1 MVCWPRKSPG
11 VSTAAASTRR
21 SPSSLRAAGSRR
33 GRRWRC
39 TCGSASRPACRAG
52 SRCTRCAC
60 RRGRTSIRNTSVNPE
75 PLTPGAS
82 PGSTANHD
90 PETPGSRPGSVP
102 TDTDRQPGG
111 RRGRMLVESAV
122 VEEMPVWLEVNGE
135 PAVTWMCTPDQLEEL
150 ATGWLHGEGYIESL
164 DDLVKLRPCAPD
176 LGFWAEVKPERV
188 AAVKGENRKRVLA
201 SGCGAVSTFL
211 ADPHQV
217 AHAPA
222 RGEPPAPERLRA
234 LFKDLFGRGERYNE
248 TGGIHAAALTDDERL
263 LFHAEDIGRHNAV
276 DKVVGAAV
284 LARVPITGRGLRVTA
299 RIAAA
304 LRDILGT
311 ASTIAVVGLAPRPAR
326 TSHAV
331 ARYLQGAGYRIVPVN
346 PGHATILGEQSY
358 PTLTAAAADQA
369 IDVVDVFRRS
379 KYVGTIVDEAI
390 GVDPP
395 PRLIWLQV
403 GVVDDAAR
411 ARAQAAGIPCV
422 MDRCLMVDHRA
433 LGV

>member
-39 TCGSASRPACRAG
+39 TCGSASRPACRAA

-60 RRGRTSIRNTSVNPE
+60 RRGRTSIRNTSVNPDSDTP
-75 PLTPGAS
+75 PLRAGPSAMAPGVS
-82 PGSTANHD
+82 PGSSGSPAA
-90 PETPGSRPGSVP
+90 PGSR
-102 TDTDRQPGG
+102 
-111 RRGRMLVESAV
+111 
-122 VEEMPVWLEVNGE
+122 
-135 PAVTWMCTPDQLEEL
+135 
-150 ATGWLHGEGYIESL
+150 
-164 DDLVKLRPCAPD
+164 
-176 LGFWAEVKPERV
+176 
-188 AAVKGENRKRVLA
+188 RKRVLA

-284 LARVPITGRGLRVTA
+284 VAREPITGRGLLVTG
-299 RIAAA
+299 RISAE
-304 LRDILGT
+304 
-311 ASTIAVVGLAPRPAR
+311 LA
-326 TSHAV
+326 
-331 ARYLQGAGYRIVPVN
+331 Y
-346 PGHATILGEQSY
+346 
-358 PTLTAAAADQA
+358 
-369 IDVVDVFRRS
+369 
-379 KYVGTIVDEAI
+379 K
-390 GVDPP
+390 
-395 PRLIWLQV
+395 
-403 GVVDDAAR
+403 AAR
-411 ARAQAAGIPCV
+411 AGLAYVATPSVPSTLAVTIARRTGIVLVGRAVSGTPHV
-422 MDRCLMVDHRA
+422 HRPDA
-433 LGV
+433 